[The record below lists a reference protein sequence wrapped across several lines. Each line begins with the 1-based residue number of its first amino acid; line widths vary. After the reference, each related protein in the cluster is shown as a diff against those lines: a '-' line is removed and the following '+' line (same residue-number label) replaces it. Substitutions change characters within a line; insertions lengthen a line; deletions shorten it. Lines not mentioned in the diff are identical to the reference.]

1 MVTQPPTDPHEKAK
15 RLARLIVA
23 DIILYNT
30 EKIAE
35 GIKSDSLFALLDKD
49 ITEGRK
55 YYDRQVD
62 PFPGARGAVHVEARV
77 KDLGLLVEDV
87 RAKYEALS
95 GEREVLD
102 RANARINELRS
113 VLHEAERRIERS

>member
-49 ITEGRK
+49 IVEGRK

-62 PFPGARGAVHVEARV
+62 PAVAKERPYFDWALVDQLV
-77 KDLGLLVEDV
+77 KTKGTGIPS
-87 RAKYEALS
+87 K
-95 GEREVLD
+95 
-102 RANARINELRS
+102 IW
-113 VLHEAERRIERS
+113 

>member
-62 PFPGARGAVHVEARV
+62 PQVARQSPYYDWALVDQLV
-77 KDLGLLVEDV
+77 KG
-87 RAKYEALS
+87 KGGTIPS
-95 GEREVLD
+95 S
-102 RANARINELRS
+102 IW
-113 VLHEAERRIERS
+113 